1 MTELYIHDIKYLQ
14 NGKLIVSILYPC
26 VQMSSSKQKYS
37 QDINNIHDNV
47 ITLTG
52 PLTIIEKYK
61 STRKALITASAWI
74 RILSSFLR
82 NVFKEGELRQPCCT
96 CNDDFYPR
104 RMYLPVFRSVW
115 RLVITRPVLIN
126 AFPMKDSM
134 GVFLAR

>member
-1 MTELYIHDIKYLQ
+1 M
-14 NGKLIVSILYPC
+14 VSILYPC
-26 VQMSSSKQKYS
+26 VQMSPSKQKYS

-61 STRKALITASAWI
+61 STNKALMTASAWI

-82 NVFKEGELRQPCCT
+82 NVFEEGELRQPCCT
-96 CNDDFYPR
+96 CNDDFHPR

-134 GVFLAR
+134 GVFLARLGRFQINV